1 MTYEQYFNSL
11 SDSNLDAMIV
21 RLIESS
27 KKVDG
32 ENRQILEKLFNK
44 ANTEW
49 RHRYPG
55 TVCPSLHRKAGISGE
70 YPECYSGP
78 VITIEKDLK

>member
-11 SDSNLDAMIV
+11 SDVILDAMVV

-32 ENRQILEKLFNK
+32 ENRQILEKLFDK
-44 ANTEW
+44 ANVEW
-49 RHRYPG
+49 RNRYPG
-55 TVCPSLHRKAGISGE
+55 TVCPSLHRKAELSGG

-78 VITIEKDLK
+78 VITITKDLK